1 MQGGYSEKKAHLDT
15 FFQSIELKAADI
27 KSSFVFRAFKN
38 LQLSSA
44 NIKDQQDQQ
53 QHYGQNIGKMKALQ
67 KENVV
72 KKRD

>member
-44 NIKDQQDQQ
+44 NIKDQ
-53 QHYGQNIGKMKALQ
+53 
-67 KENVV
+67 
-72 KKRD
+72 